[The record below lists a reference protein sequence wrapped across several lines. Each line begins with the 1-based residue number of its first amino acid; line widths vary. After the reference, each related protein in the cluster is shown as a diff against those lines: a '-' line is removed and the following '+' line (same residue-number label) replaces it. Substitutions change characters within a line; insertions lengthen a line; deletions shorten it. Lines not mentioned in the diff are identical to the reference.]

1 MAANPYVHLGWN
13 PVPGVPSE
21 VTALQQKVTRAAA
34 ALRTCHHQ
42 IQQLIGES
50 SYWQGEA
57 AKAFREALD
66 GELPTYIKNAARSL
80 EKASTQLKVW
90 DGDLTSNRDLARK
103 YDDEAGERK
112 ATADRAA
119 AHRSKAAEHPD
130 LKLAGQQFPSQAEA
144 DAAEQRLRAAERN
157 LNEATTAL
165 NNANSSY
172 NDVISKAERLET
184 THADQAETV
193 AKELDGATD
202 KLAPKEPGWLSKAVN
217 AIWDGIK
224 AVGAFL
230 YEHAGTIGAIAG
242 LLALFPT
249 PLTPLF
255 AGIAVVA
262 SAASMTKNLSD
273 PEFRAALAGEKG
285 GWDTFAAYA
294 SLAGDTVGTIPGVGA
309 LGRAGKEVFEASVT
323 AERWGVAVSR
333 SEQVSGFAK
342 EIVPAFSGKATT
354 AAEDGAAAF
363 GAGGREAAKRVTEI
377 SANGVNVTANLASSA
392 ESLGW
397 LPKEGAGHNTAEST
411 KAAATLHG
419 IAGLVGIA

>member
-1 MAANPYVHLGWN
+1 
-13 PVPGVPSE
+13 
-21 VTALQQKVTRAAA
+21 
-34 ALRTCHHQ
+34 
-42 IQQLIGES
+42 
-50 SYWQGEA
+50 
-57 AKAFREALD
+57 
-66 GELPTYIKNAARSL
+66 
-80 EKASTQLKVW
+80 
-90 DGDLTSNRDLARK
+90 
-103 YDDEAGERK
+103 
-112 ATADRAA
+112 
-119 AHRSKAAEHPD
+119 
-130 LKLAGQQFPSQAEA
+130 
-144 DAAEQRLRAAERN
+144 
-157 LNEATTAL
+157 
-165 NNANSSY
+165 
-172 NDVISKAERLET
+172 
-184 THADQAETV
+184 
-193 AKELDGATD
+193 
-202 KLAPKEPGWLSKAVN
+202 
-217 AIWDGIK
+217 
-224 AVGAFL
+224 
-230 YEHAGTIGAIAG
+230 
-242 LLALFPT
+242 
-249 PLTPLF
+249 
-255 AGIAVVA
+255 
-262 SAASMTKNLSD
+262 MTKNLSD